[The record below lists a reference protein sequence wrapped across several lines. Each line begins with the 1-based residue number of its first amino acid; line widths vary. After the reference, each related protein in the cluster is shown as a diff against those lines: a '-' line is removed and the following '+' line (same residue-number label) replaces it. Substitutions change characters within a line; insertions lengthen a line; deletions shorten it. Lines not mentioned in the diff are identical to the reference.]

1 MSEMLHI
8 TRLPNVA
15 ALELTYRCNH
25 RCLFCSCPWES
36 DETYRKDEL
45 KTEQWFAVIDELM
58 KNGVSA
64 FTLTGG
70 EPLMREDLIRI
81 IEYILQ
87 KGASLN
93 MISNGRKIDD
103 EFLDYIAKK
112 KISICI
118 SIPGIETFVEHT
130 GVDNVEHVLSL
141 FEKTKIRGI
150 QATAN
155 IAVTKKNLPELYE
168 NIAYALIKG
177 ADYVLLNRF
186 LPGGRGLQNQEYL
199 LTKKETNRMLD
210 IAETVLAKANKYGH
224 VGTELPLC
232 AIDHPE
238 RYKHIQVS
246 NLCSAAKAFA
256 LLIRVVILRCVTI
269 LLSAYVDMMSLKH
282 WNKTNI
288 GCSSEIGIIFPKCV
302 KIAIRNPSATVDAAK
317 QLMCFMAT
325 LMITI
330 RSSIRS
336 LNFNAELYPQISISA
351 SL

>member
-1 MSEMLHI
+1 MAMKEMPI

-36 DETYRKDEL
+36 DETYKKAEL
-45 KTEQWFAVIDELM
+45 KAEEWFSVIDELM

-70 EPLMREDLIRI
+70 EPLMREDLMQI

-103 EFLDYIAKK
+103 DLLDYIAKK

-130 GVDNVEHVLSL
+130 GIDNVQHVLSL

-177 ADYVLLNRF
+177 ADYILLNRF

-199 LTKKETNRMLD
+199 LSKEETNRMLD
-210 IAETVLAKANKYGH
+210 VAEAVLSKANKYGH

-246 NLCSAAKAFA
+246 NLCSAAKGFC
-256 LLIRVVILRCVTI
+256 VIDPSGYLKVCNHSPVRICKYDELDTLTQNEYWVRFRNRDYLPAMCKDCDKTDRC
-269 LLSAYVDMMSLKH
+269 DG
-282 WNKTNI
+282 
-288 GCSSEIGIIFPKCV
+288 GCREAAHVYSGAITDSDPIFERK
-302 KIAIRNPSATVDAAK
+302 
-317 QLMCFMAT
+317 
-325 LMITI
+325 
-330 RSSIRS
+330 
-336 LNFNAELYPQISISA
+336 
-351 SL
+351 

>member
-1 MSEMLHI
+1 MNHLLI
-8 TRLPNVA
+8 LPKVA
-15 ALELTYRCNH
+15 ALELTYKCNH
-25 RCLFCSCPWES
+25 KCLFCSCPWES
-36 DETYRKDEL
+36 YETYRKDEL
-45 KTEQWFAVIDELM
+45 KTEQWFSAVDALM
-58 KNGVSA
+58 KNGVTA

-70 EPLMREDLIRI
+70 EPLMREDLMQI

-103 EFLDYIAKK
+103 EFLDYIAKR

-130 GVDNVEHVLSL
+130 GIDNVEYVLSL

-150 QATAN
+150 QSTAN

-186 LPGGRGLQNQEYL
+186 LPGGRGLKNQEYL
-199 LTKKETNRMLD
+199 LSKEETNQMLD
-210 IAETVLAKANKYGH
+210 IAESVLAKANKYGH

-246 NLCSAAKAFA
+246 NLCSAAKGFCVIDPSGYLKVCNHSPVRICRYDA
-256 LLIRVVILRCVTI
+256 LDTLEQNEYWMQFKSRDYLPEMCKDCDKKDLCDGGCREAAHVYYGRVDD
-269 LLSAYVDMMSLKH
+269 VDPIF
-282 WNKTNI
+282 KT
-288 GCSSEIGIIFPKCV
+288 
-302 KIAIRNPSATVDAAK
+302 
-317 QLMCFMAT
+317 
-325 LMITI
+325 
-330 RSSIRS
+330 
-336 LNFNAELYPQISISA
+336 
-351 SL
+351 

>member
-70 EPLMREDLIRI
+70 EPLMREDLMRI

-103 EFLDYIAKK
+103 EFLDYIAKN

-199 LTKKETNRMLD
+199 LTKEETNRMLD

-246 NLCSAAKAFA
+246 NLCSAAKGFCVVDPSGY
-256 LLIRVVILRCVTI
+256 LKVCNHSPIRICRYDELETLEQNEYWMQFRNRDYLPEMCKDCDKKSKCDGGCREAAHVL
-269 LLSAYVDMMSLKH
+269 YG
-282 WNKTNI
+282 NTNDNDP
-288 GCSSEIGIIFPKCV
+288 IFDTQP
-302 KIAIRNPSATVDAAK
+302 
-317 QLMCFMAT
+317 
-325 LMITI
+325 
-330 RSSIRS
+330 
-336 LNFNAELYPQISISA
+336 
-351 SL
+351 

>member
-1 MSEMLHI
+1 MKEMPI

-36 DETYRKDEL
+36 DETYKKAEL
-45 KTEQWFAVIDELM
+45 KAEEWFSVIDVLM
-58 KNGVSA
+58 ENGVSA

-70 EPLMREDLIRI
+70 EPLMREDLMQI

-103 EFLDYIAKK
+103 DFLDYIAKK

-130 GVDNVEHVLSL
+130 GIDNVQHVLSL

-177 ADYVLLNRF
+177 ADYILLNRF

-199 LTKKETNRMLD
+199 LTKEETNRMLD
-210 IAETVLAKANKYGH
+210 IAESVLSKANKYGH

-232 AIDHPE
+232 AIDYPD

-246 NLCSAAKAFA
+246 NLCSAAKGFCVIDPSGY
-256 LLIRVVILRCVTI
+256 LKVCNHSPVRVCRYDELDSLAQNEYWVRFRNRDYLPEMCKDCDKKDRC
-269 LLSAYVDMMSLKH
+269 DG
-282 WNKTNI
+282 
-288 GCSSEIGIIFPKCV
+288 GCREAAHVYYGSVSDADPIFEKC
-302 KIAIRNPSATVDAAK
+302 
-317 QLMCFMAT
+317 
-325 LMITI
+325 
-330 RSSIRS
+330 
-336 LNFNAELYPQISISA
+336 LY
-351 SL
+351 

>member
-1 MSEMLHI
+1 MAMKEMPI

-36 DETYRKDEL
+36 DETYKKAEL
-45 KTEQWFAVIDELM
+45 KAEEWFSVIDVLM
-58 KNGVSA
+58 ENGVSA

-70 EPLMREDLIRI
+70 EPLMREDLMQI

-103 EFLDYIAKK
+103 DFLDYIAKK

-130 GVDNVEHVLSL
+130 GIDNVQHVLSL

-177 ADYVLLNRF
+177 ADYILLNRF

-199 LTKKETNRMLD
+199 LTKEETNRMLD
-210 IAETVLAKANKYGH
+210 IAEAVLSKANKYGH

-232 AIDHPE
+232 AIDHPD

-246 NLCSAAKAFA
+246 NLCSAAKGFCVIDPSGY
-256 LLIRVVILRCVTI
+256 LKVCNHSPVRVCRYDELDTLAQNEYWVRFRNRDYLPEMCKGCDKKDRC
-269 LLSAYVDMMSLKH
+269 DG
-282 WNKTNI
+282 
-288 GCSSEIGIIFPKCV
+288 GCREAAHVYYGSVSDADPVFEKC
-302 KIAIRNPSATVDAAK
+302 
-317 QLMCFMAT
+317 
-325 LMITI
+325 
-330 RSSIRS
+330 
-336 LNFNAELYPQISISA
+336 LY
-351 SL
+351 

>member
-1 MSEMLHI
+1 MNEMLAI

-36 DETYRKDEL
+36 DETYKKAEL
-45 KTEQWFAVIDELM
+45 KTEEWFSVVDELM
-58 KNGVSA
+58 KTGVSA

-70 EPLMREDLIRI
+70 EPLMREDLMQI

-130 GVDNVEHVLSL
+130 GIDNVQHVLSL

-199 LTKKETNRMLD
+199 LTKEETNRMLD
-210 IAETVLAKANKYGH
+210 IAETVLSKANKYGH

-246 NLCSAAKAFA
+246 NLCSAAKGFCVIDPSGY
-256 LLIRVVILRCVTI
+256 LKVCNHSPIRICRYDELDTLSRNEYWIRFRHRDYLPEMCKDCDKKDRC
-269 LLSAYVDMMSLKH
+269 DG
-282 WNKTNI
+282 
-288 GCSSEIGIIFPKCV
+288 GCREAAHVYHGAITDSDPIFDEH
-302 KIAIRNPSATVDAAK
+302 I
-317 QLMCFMAT
+317 
-325 LMITI
+325 
-330 RSSIRS
+330 
-336 LNFNAELYPQISISA
+336 
-351 SL
+351 

>member
-1 MSEMLHI
+1 MNHLLI
-8 TRLPNVA
+8 LPKVA
-15 ALELTYRCNH
+15 ALELTYKCNH
-25 RCLFCSCPWES
+25 KCLFCSCPWES
-36 DETYRKDEL
+36 DETYKKAEL
-45 KTEQWFAVIDELM
+45 KAEEWFSVIDELM
-58 KNGVSA
+58 KNGVTA

-70 EPLMREDLIRI
+70 EPLMREDLMQI

-103 EFLDYIAKK
+103 EFLDYIAKR

-130 GVDNVEHVLSL
+130 GIDNVEYVLSL

-186 LPGGRGLQNQEYL
+186 LPGGRGLKNQEYL
-199 LTKKETNRMLD
+199 LTKEETNRMLD
-210 IAETVLAKANKYGH
+210 IAEAVLSKANKYGH
-224 VGTELPLC
+224 IGTELPLC

-246 NLCSAAKAFA
+246 NLCSAAKGFCVIDPSGY
-256 LLIRVVILRCVTI
+256 LKVCNHSPVRVCRYDELDTLEQNEYWVRFRSRDYLPKMCKDCDKKDRC
-269 LLSAYVDMMSLKH
+269 DG
-282 WNKTNI
+282 
-288 GCSSEIGIIFPKCV
+288 GCREAAHVSKGDITASDPIFDN
-302 KIAIRNPSATVDAAK
+302 R
-317 QLMCFMAT
+317 F
-325 LMITI
+325 
-330 RSSIRS
+330 
-336 LNFNAELYPQISISA
+336 
-351 SL
+351 

>member
-1 MSEMLHI
+1 MAMKEMPI

-36 DETYRKDEL
+36 DETYKKAEL
-45 KTEQWFAVIDELM
+45 KAEEWFSVIDVLM
-58 KNGVSA
+58 ENGVSA

-70 EPLMREDLIRI
+70 EPLMREDLMQI

-103 EFLDYIAKK
+103 DFLDYIAKK

-130 GVDNVEHVLSL
+130 GIDNVQHVLSL

-177 ADYVLLNRF
+177 ADYILLNRF

-199 LTKKETNRMLD
+199 LTKEETNRMLD
-210 IAETVLAKANKYGH
+210 IAESVLSKANKYGH

-232 AIDHPE
+232 AIDYPD

-246 NLCSAAKAFA
+246 NLCSAAKGFCVIDPSGY
-256 LLIRVVILRCVTI
+256 LKVCNHSPVRVCRYDELDSLAQNEYWVRFRNRDYLPEMCKDCDKKDRC
-269 LLSAYVDMMSLKH
+269 DG
-282 WNKTNI
+282 
-288 GCSSEIGIIFPKCV
+288 GCREAAHVYYGSVSDADPIFEKC
-302 KIAIRNPSATVDAAK
+302 
-317 QLMCFMAT
+317 
-325 LMITI
+325 
-330 RSSIRS
+330 
-336 LNFNAELYPQISISA
+336 LY
-351 SL
+351 

>member
-70 EPLMREDLIRI
+70 EPLMREDLMRI

-103 EFLDYIAKK
+103 GFLDYIAKN

-199 LTKKETNRMLD
+199 LTKEETNRMLD

-246 NLCSAAKAFA
+246 NLCSAAKGFCVVDPSGY
-256 LLIRVVILRCVTI
+256 LKVCNHSPIRICRYDELETLEQNEYWMQFRNRDYLPETCKDCDKKSKCDGGCREAAHVL
-269 LLSAYVDMMSLKH
+269 YG
-282 WNKTNI
+282 NTNDNDP
-288 GCSSEIGIIFPKCV
+288 IFDTQP
-302 KIAIRNPSATVDAAK
+302 
-317 QLMCFMAT
+317 
-325 LMITI
+325 
-330 RSSIRS
+330 
-336 LNFNAELYPQISISA
+336 
-351 SL
+351 

>member
-70 EPLMREDLIRI
+70 EPLMREDLKRI

-118 SIPGIETFVEHT
+118 SIPGIKTFVEHT

-155 IAVTKKNLPELYE
+155 IAVTKKKSSRTVREYCLRSY
-168 NIAYALIKG
+168 K
-177 ADYVLLNRF
+177 RC
-186 LPGGRGLQNQEYL
+186 GL
-199 LTKKETNRMLD
+199 
-210 IAETVLAKANKYGH
+210 
-224 VGTELPLC
+224 C
-232 AIDHPE
+232 
-238 RYKHIQVS
+238 
-246 NLCSAAKAFA
+246 FA
-256 LLIRVVILRCVTI
+256 
-269 LLSAYVDMMSLKH
+269 
-282 WNKTNI
+282 
-288 GCSSEIGIIFPKCV
+288 
-302 KIAIRNPSATVDAAK
+302 
-317 QLMCFMAT
+317 
-325 LMITI
+325 
-330 RSSIRS
+330 
-336 LNFNAELYPQISISA
+336 
-351 SL
+351 

>member
-70 EPLMREDLIRI
+70 EPLMREDLMRI

-199 LTKKETNRMLD
+199 LTKEETNRMLD

-246 NLCSAAKAFA
+246 NLCSAAKGFCVVDPSGY
-256 LLIRVVILRCVTI
+256 LKVCNHSPIRICRYDELETLEQNEYWMQFRNRDYLPEMC
-269 LLSAYVDMMSLKH
+269 KEC
-282 WNKTNI
+282 NKKDKCDG
-288 GCSSEIGIIFPKCV
+288 GCREAAHVYYGEITSPDPLF
-302 KIAIRNPSATVDAAK
+302 
-317 QLMCFMAT
+317 
-325 LMITI
+325 
-330 RSSIRS
+330 
-336 LNFNAELYPQISISA
+336 
-351 SL
+351 